1 MVRVLGNLTG
11 LMEDLLK
18 GDVNP
23 DFFPH
28 CISIFSDLLVLTASR
43 AAVCAQDNGEKQRV
57 SEANSMKT
65 CFVK

>member
-1 MVRVLGNLTG
+1 MVHVLGNLTG

-18 GDVNP
+18 SDVNP

-28 CISIFSDLLVLTASR
+28 CISIFSDLLLLTASR
-43 AAVCAQDNGEKQRV
+43 AAVCTQDNGEKQRV
-57 SEANSMKT
+57 SEANSIKT